1 MNASDCLLVASD
13 SEGSPTVV
21 QEALACGLPIVS
33 VPVGDIAERLRDVN
47 HSRVV
52 PRGKAALASAIVELT
67 RKPLRSNGR
76 AKISEISLDAIAG
89 QLKGLYESLAH
100 S

>member
-52 PRGKAALASAIVELT
+52 PREKAALASAIIELT

-100 S
+100 N